1 MSGVIKPPLNRKQAM
16 RWGKNPGMF
25 KEFMAISL
33 SANRGL
39 TTAQTLI
46 SCSFSHFG
54 RISLCA
60 RSHVLSFH
68 KPALALPE
76 TVSGRIGRQG
86 RR

>member
-1 MSGVIKPPLNRKQAM
+1 MSGVIKPTLSRTQAR

-25 KEFMAISL
+25 KEFMATSP

-39 TTAQTLI
+39 TMAQTLI
-46 SCSFSHFG
+46 ICLFSHFG

-76 TVSGRIGRQG
+76 TASG
-86 RR
+86 